1 MKTYF
6 ARAALSALLMGSAA
20 AAITIAPAYAADKP
34 AAPAGPKAQHAVG
47 VALQAAIT
55 AVQAKD
61 LATAK
66 AQVATAQA
74 VPNLTDVDQIDINI
88 VNAYIAM
95 GENNHAQLLQLYK
108 TISASPLFTQVEKPE
123 EQAGTL
129 QNMMLLDMEVK
140 DYPGAIAA
148 GERLASSGTLDN
160 KSAASLATAYYL
172 NKDYA
177 KARGLAQKSVDASI
191 AAKQKPEVSALQ
203 IVYNSYADQGDQA
216 NARKALEMWIQYY
229 PDQPSSWAKL
239 VDNSLAAGMSDM
251 QLLQLYRL
259 RVLSGAQGE
268 ANDYFLGSDIAIKN
282 GYPGDARSMLQTAQ
296 SRGVGGISAKLSVAQ
311 TKAAADEKTL
321 AANDTAAANAK
332 NGQLDVLVAEQYYGF
347 GHFDQAQAAAQRAIT
362 KGGLKDPEEP
372 KMIVG
377 MSLAASGKYADAVTA
392 FNQVGGSENQKRMA
406 HLWSLYAQSK
416 MAGASAAPAAAPAH

>member
-6 ARAALSALLMGSAA
+6 ARAALSALLLGSAA
-20 AAITIAPAYAADKP
+20 AAITITPALSADKP
-34 AAPAGPKAQHAVG
+34 AAAMSGPKASHAVG

-66 AQVATAQA
+66 TQLAAAQA

-88 VNAYIAM
+88 VDAYIAIS
-95 GENNHAQLLQLYK
+95 ENNHPRLLQLYK

-129 QNMMLLDMEVK
+129 QNMMLLEMEVK

-148 GERLASSGTLDN
+148 GERLAASGTLDN
-160 KSAASLATAYYL
+160 KSAASLATAYYM

-177 KARGLAQKSVDASI
+177 KARGLAQKSIDASV
-191 AAKQKPEVSALQ
+191 AAKQKPEMAAMQ
-203 IVYNSYADQGDQA
+203 IIFNSYADQGDQV
-216 NARKALEMWIQYY
+216 NARKALEMWISYY
-229 PDQPSSWAKL
+229 PDQPSGWAKL
-239 VDNSLAAGMSDM
+239 IDNSLATGMSDM

-259 RVLSGAQGE
+259 RVLSGAQGD
-268 ANDYFLGSDIAIKN
+268 ASDYFLGSDLAMKN

-296 SRGVGGISAKLSVAQ
+296 SRGVGGVSAKLSAAQ
-311 TKAAADEKTL
+311 AKAAVDEKTL
-321 AANDTAAANAK
+321 ASNDAAAAK
-332 NGQLDVLVAEQYYGF
+332 AKTGQLDVLVAEQFYGY
-347 GHFDQAQAAAQRAIT
+347 GRFDEAQAAAQRAIA
-362 KGGLKDPEEP
+362 KGGIKDAEEP

-377 MSLAASGKYADAVTA
+377 MSLAAGGKYADAVQA
-392 FNQVGGSENQKRMA
+392 FSQVGGTDNQKRMA
-406 HLWSLYAQSK
+406 HLWTLYAQSK
-416 MAGASAAPAAAPAH
+416 MAMASAAPAATH